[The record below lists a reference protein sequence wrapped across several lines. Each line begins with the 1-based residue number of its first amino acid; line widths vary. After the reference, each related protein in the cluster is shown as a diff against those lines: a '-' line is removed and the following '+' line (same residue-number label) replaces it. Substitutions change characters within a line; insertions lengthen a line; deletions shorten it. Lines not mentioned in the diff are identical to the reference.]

1 MNPTARRVASIA
13 AALVLAW
20 GVLALGWP
28 PFWVLALYWLENVVV
43 GFATLARLVFAGIRT
58 GQPLGALGTSLFFC
72 VHYGLFCAVHG
83 FFVAALFAGQPQGDL
98 PATLLRLVGNVLRD
112 LPGVIAFV
120 SIVAAVLVDLVQWIA
135 EHRDD
140 ENPALVAQ
148 TMAAPYGRI
157 VVLHVVLLGGGF
169 LMQAFKAPAAAVLL
183 LIAIKLAVDLGALRL
198 GRDGAA
204 VRQRPTTSDSSG

>member
-1 MNPTARRVASIA
+1 MTPAARRIASIA
-13 AALVLAW
+13 AALVLAF

-28 PFWVLALYWLENVVV
+28 SYWVLALYWLENVVI

-83 FFVAALFAGQPQGDL
+83 FFVAALFGGRQQGDMQ
-98 PATLLRLVGNVLRD
+98 ATLSRMVGDVFRD
-112 LPGVIAFV
+112 LTGVIAFA
-120 SIVAAVLVDLVQWIA
+120 SIGVAVLVDLVQWIA

-140 ENPALVAQ
+140 EDRALVAQ

-157 VVLHVVLLGGGF
+157 VVLHVVLLVGGF
-169 LMQAFKAPAAAVLL
+169 LMQLFGAPAAAVLL
-183 LIAIKLAVDLGALRL
+183 LIAMKLAVDLGALRL
-198 GRDGAA
+198 GRGAP
-204 VRQRPTTSDSSG
+204 RRGPTTPGTAA